1 MPGNTCCH
9 QTESTG
15 KPPQLPFSIP
25 WLGEGEVFV
34 ELASFD
40 FEMEPLK
47 ILDILGHFC
56 FVQYDCKPVLPYLE
70 SVNCLYHIISSLS
83 PQIK

>member
-1 MPGNTCCH
+1 MAQCSLTQKFSVPGNTCCH

-40 FEMEPLK
+40 FEMETLMK
-47 ILDILGHFC
+47 TTIFFFSLAQILDILGHFS
-56 FVQYDCKPVLPYLE
+56 FVQYDC
-70 SVNCLYHIISSLS
+70 
-83 PQIK
+83 